1 MLTFQ
6 DEEISKGEKKIAAWR
21 IKFVGLQGRLNDS
34 SDNIFNQ
41 FEDMMLKLDEMK
53 IKVEELK
60 NPGSVTFESIRDQ
73 INKINVQIE
82 EDYERIQRKLYS

>member
-21 IKFVGLQGRLNDS
+21 TKFVGLQGRLNNS

-60 NPGSVTFESIRDQ
+60 NPGSVNFETIRDQ
-73 INKINVQIE
+73 INKIDVQIE
-82 EDYERIQRKLYS
+82 EEYERLQRKLYS